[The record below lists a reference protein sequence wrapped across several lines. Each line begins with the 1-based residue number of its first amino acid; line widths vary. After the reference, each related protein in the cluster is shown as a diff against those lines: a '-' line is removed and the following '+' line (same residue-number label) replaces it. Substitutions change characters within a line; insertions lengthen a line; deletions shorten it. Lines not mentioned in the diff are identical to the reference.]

1 MSEEL
6 SESVFLFS
14 LFFIFSHALYFIMCF
29 CSRKCILVCFIG
41 LHLVCASDYVYEK
54 EYDILVC
61 LSDCIW
67 YVHLTMKYDIYWC
80 AYQIAFGMCI

>member
-1 MSEEL
+1 MWTFEKAFFFT
-6 SESVFLFS
+6 FLT
-14 LFFIFSHALYFIMCF
+14 LKKALKSTVS
-29 CSRKCILVCFIG
+29 SRRAILVCFIR
-41 LHLVCASDYVYEK
+41 LHLVCASNYVYEK
-54 EYDILVC
+54 KYDILVC